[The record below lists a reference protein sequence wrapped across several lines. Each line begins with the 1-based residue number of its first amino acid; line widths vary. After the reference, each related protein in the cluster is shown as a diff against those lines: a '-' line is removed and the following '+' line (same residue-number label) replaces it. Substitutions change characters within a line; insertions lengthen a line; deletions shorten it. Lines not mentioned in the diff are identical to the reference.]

1 MVRKILLTVLL
12 SNILYS
18 QQQVDIH
25 WPTLADSPWPM
36 IKHDPQFTGRSQYL
50 GPQTSTVAWSED
62 MGLGI
67 FSGPIVGQNGDL
79 YFGSYYVDSS
89 FFYCYTP
96 NYGLRWLYQT
106 GSNRPPQSGII
117 VDSGSTIYFGGR
129 DNYLYALRSD
139 GTLKWKYE
147 TSGQIVST
155 VIPNIDLQGNIYITD
170 FVFPATQPGG
180 LYSISPEGNLNWKI
194 IYDGGFA
201 FKSPVL
207 SPDGNTIYIPAVD
220 SNLIAL
226 NLDGTIKWKFSCG
239 NIFKAA
245 MVDSDG
251 NIYFLPEECPQY
263 FYSLFP
269 NGTLRWKYF
278 IQNIGVAGSH
288 VIPTIDYQGNLYFIG
303 FDTTCCP
310 YYISLISVDYD
321 GNFRW
326 KYLFN
331 EIEIEDFTQ
340 PLICDSLGT
349 IYLGS
354 TIGYSYYAISSD
366 GHLIWKLPLILE
378 HQQVDH
384 TGAITEDGTLYLGV
398 HNSALAFNQE
408 KTLLAIQDTVTH
420 VIDEKSEVISYLLEQ
435 NYPNPFNPTTT
446 ISYTILKYGLVT
458 LKVFDILG
466 TEVAEL
472 INEVEEAG
480 SYSVTFNASEL
491 PSGIYFYTLTSGNFV
506 DTKKFILL
514 K

>member
-1 MVRKILLTVLL
+1 M
-12 SNILYS
+12 N
-18 QQQVDIH
+18 
-25 WPTLADSPWPM
+25 
-36 IKHDPQFTGRSQYL
+36 
-50 GPQTSTVAWSED
+50 
-62 MGLGI
+62 
-67 FSGPIVGQNGDL
+67 
-79 YFGSYYVDSS
+79 
-89 FFYCYTP
+89 
-96 NYGLRWLYQT
+96 
-106 GSNRPPQSGII
+106 
-117 VDSGSTIYFGGR
+117 
-129 DNYLYALRSD
+129 
-139 GTLKWKYE
+139 KY
-147 TSGQIVST
+147 
-155 VIPNIDLQGNIYITD
+155 
-170 FVFPATQPGG
+170 
-180 LYSISPEGNLNWKI
+180 
-194 IYDGGFA
+194 
-201 FKSPVL
+201 KSPVL

-251 NIYFLPEECPQY
+251 NIYFLPEEGPQY